1 MTSPIPTP
9 TEAAALLRRAIAAE
23 LEAAQTEAAA
33 LAHLKDAEAQYIA
46 ASENESPM
54 STTEAA
60 YKYVTAEQ
68 THFTSRRAHLAAI
81 DRVKNAEAWAEC
93 HAKEAACP
101 WTGAKR
107 TTPTT

>member
-33 LAHLKDAEAQYIA
+33 LARLTETEAQYVT
-46 ASENESPM
+46 ASEDESPM

-68 THFTSRRAHLAAI
+68 THFAARRAHLAAI
-81 DRVKNAEAWAEC
+81 DRVKSAEAWTDC
-93 HAKEAACP
+93 HAKEAACL
-101 WTGAKR
+101 WTGAKPN
-107 TTPTT
+107 TPTT